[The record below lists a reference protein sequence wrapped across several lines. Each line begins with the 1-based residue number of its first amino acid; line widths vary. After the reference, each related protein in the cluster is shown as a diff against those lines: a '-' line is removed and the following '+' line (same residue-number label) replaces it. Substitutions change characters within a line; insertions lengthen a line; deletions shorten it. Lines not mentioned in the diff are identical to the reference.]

1 MYIYNIL
8 GAEFVMQSMR
18 VQISILYYIV
28 YKVDY
33 FSPLLLI
40 LTPLLTKRYQYVS
53 KEVGKGQGRVE

>member
-33 FSPLLLI
+33 FSPL
-40 LTPLLTKRYQYVS
+40 PLDLDTSFNQYVS